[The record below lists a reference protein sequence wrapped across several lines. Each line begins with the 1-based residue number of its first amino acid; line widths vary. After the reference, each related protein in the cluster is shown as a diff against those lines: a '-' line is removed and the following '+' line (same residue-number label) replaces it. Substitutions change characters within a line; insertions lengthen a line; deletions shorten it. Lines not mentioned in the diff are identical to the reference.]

1 MVREADSMK
10 ITFIAGMGL
19 VVGLCLASDA
29 YAWQAANMRCPYL
42 DGRPR
47 PFFEAELGYIG
58 EAKTGGNGPR
68 YAQMELR
75 LGADLFYFH
84 DLLHGDLDFA
94 FRADS
99 IFPVRKAALNPPA
112 HLIEG
117 VLEIRWL
124 WRYVNQTA
132 FFLQLDPGFYASTE
146 DLLDMP
152 LAMPVTAA
160 GIYTLDATLA
170 FVGGLS
176 LRPGFYRLVMPCGG
190 VVWHPHPQFRVDAT
204 VPDARVTMHLDRLWS
219 VYAGWLWDSTTYH
232 VKPDSAGRN
241 RLTLES
247 KELYLGFS
255 HTLSDELQI
264 IGSLGL
270 STDRHAR
277 VTRSRDG
284 LRSTASID
292 DAVVFRIGVAGAF

>member
-1 MVREADSMK
+1 MK
-10 ITFIAGMGL
+10 KSLGVGL
-19 VVGLCLASDA
+19 VTFLCMASEMS
-29 YAWQAANMRCPYL
+29 AWQATSMRCPYL

-47 PFFEAELGYIG
+47 SFFEAELGYIG
-58 EAKTGGNGPR
+58 EAKTGDNGPR

-94 FRADS
+94 VRADS
-99 IFPVRKAALNPPA
+99 IFPLRKAALNPPD
-112 HLIEG
+112 HLIAL
-117 VLEIRWL
+117 VLETRWL

-152 LAMPVTAA
+152 LAMPMTAA
-160 GIYTLDATLA
+160 GVYTLDPTLA
-170 FVGGLS
+170 LVGGAS
-176 LRPGFYRLVMPCGG
+176 VRPGFNRILMPYGG
-190 VVWHPHPQFRVDAT
+190 VVWHPHPQLRVDAT

-219 VYAGWLWDSTTYH
+219 IHAGWLWDSTTYH
-232 VKPDSAGRN
+232 VKPDAVGRN
-241 RLTLES
+241 RITLES
-247 KELYLGFS
+247 KEWYLGVS
-255 HTLSDELQI
+255 HTVSDELRV

-270 STDRHAR
+270 STDRQAR

-292 DAVVFRIGVAGAF
+292 DAVVLRIGVAGAF